1 VFKAH
6 MILYYSRLESN
17 SKEEDVMQLDL
28 DPNGPSAVGKKVRVC
43 ERERERG
50 IEGERERESEG
61 EGQRGREGGSCVWA
75 VGVGDY
81 ANP

>member
-1 VFKAH
+1 MMQFSIQEQLLYRNVQRFRGGLVFKAH

-43 ERERERG
+43 EREREEYR
-50 IEGERERESEG
+50 ERERE
-61 EGQRGREGGSCVWA
+61 
-75 VGVGDY
+75 
-81 ANP
+81 